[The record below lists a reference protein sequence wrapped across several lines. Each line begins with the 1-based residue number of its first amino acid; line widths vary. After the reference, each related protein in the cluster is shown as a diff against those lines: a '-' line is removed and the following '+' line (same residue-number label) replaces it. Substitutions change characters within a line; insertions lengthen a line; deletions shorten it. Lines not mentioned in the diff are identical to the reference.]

1 MPVLCSHIL
10 SRSVW
15 PHKHVSFSAK
25 HRSLVHEVIFFF
37 SFGLSQLLLPGISSL
52 LLSTSSQWTLKN
64 SIVENLLYSS
74 SKTEGCFYSLWSWL
88 CSSCRNTPRC
98 SSSQVQKRNT
108 VLLSSA
114 LTSSS
119 GVQAL
124 PSFATNLP
132 LLPPTRSFSSLLRR
146 FSLLNPQC
154 IFFFFISATMAA
166 VALEISSSSS
176 FASGIFSAM
185 GTGHGSVQQLGWC
198 GVRHSPCMSL
208 SPWG

>member
-1 MPVLCSHIL
+1 MPMLCSHIL

-37 SFGLSQLLLPGISSL
+37 LLVYPNSCSLAFPLSCWVPPVNERWKTALLRIY
-52 LLSTSSQWTLKN
+52 STVPRRQRVVF
-64 SIVENLLYSS
+64 IVYDLDFVHPVETHLDVV
-74 SKTEGCFYSLWSWL
+74 K
-88 CSSCRNTPRC
+88 
-98 SSSQVQKRNT
+98 VQKRNT
-108 VLLSSA
+108 DLLSSA

-124 PSFATNLP
+124 PGFATNLP
-132 LLPPTRSFSSLLRR
+132 LLPPTRSFYSLLRR